1 MAEARPLRTVVVGAP
16 EVGAAGTMALLDV
29 LSSVGRSW
37 EVLHGR
43 PPQPPVFAP
52 RLLTLDGQALT
63 LRNGLALTPHG
74 RLDGTPAPDLVIV
87 PELLVSPLAPLPA
100 HYAPVADW
108 LRGAHASGALVT
120 SVCSGVLL
128 LAEAGLLDG
137 EEATSHWAFCDVIAR
152 RFPKVRLR
160 KERILVPTGPGHRIV
175 TAGGASSWYDL
186 LLYLIARFAGS
197 DRARQAAKVFL
208 IEAHAEG
215 QLPFAGL
222 TARRQ
227 HEDRLV
233 AEAQLWLA
241 DGYVT
246 ANPVREMVARSGLTE
261 RGFHARFKRATGLAP
276 MDYVQVLRIEEAKH
290 LLETTDLPVDEV
302 AEAVGYQ
309 EPASFRRLF
318 RRAVGVTASAY
329 RRRNLLPAVVSAEPA
344 ADLEAKSRAPRTR

>member
-1 MAEARPLRTVVVGAP
+1 MAVTQPLQTVVVGAP

-52 RLLTLDGQALT
+52 RLLTLDGQPVS

-74 RLDGTPAPDLVIV
+74 RLDQMPAPDIVIV
-87 PELLVSPLAPLPA
+87 PELLVSPAAPLPA
-100 HYAPVADW
+100 HYAPVVDW
-108 LRGAHASGALVT
+108 LRATYASGALVT

-152 RFPKVRLR
+152 RFPQVRLR

-186 LLYLIARFAGS
+186 LLYLVARFAGP

-208 IEAHAEG
+208 IEAHADG
-215 QLPFAGL
+215 QLPFAAL
-222 TARRQ
+222 TAKRQ
-227 HEDRLV
+227 HEDRLI
-233 AEAQLWLA
+233 ADAQLWLA
-241 DGYVT
+241 DGYAS

-261 RGFHARFKRATGLAP
+261 RGFYARFKRATGMAP

-290 LLETTDLPVDEV
+290 LLETTDLAVDEV
-302 AEAVGYQ
+302 AESVGYQ

-318 RRAVGVTASAY
+318 RKAVGITASAY
-329 RRRNLLPAVVSAEPA
+329 RRRNLLPAMASVGPA
-344 ADLEAKSRAPRTR
+344 ADLRVKNGEARTR